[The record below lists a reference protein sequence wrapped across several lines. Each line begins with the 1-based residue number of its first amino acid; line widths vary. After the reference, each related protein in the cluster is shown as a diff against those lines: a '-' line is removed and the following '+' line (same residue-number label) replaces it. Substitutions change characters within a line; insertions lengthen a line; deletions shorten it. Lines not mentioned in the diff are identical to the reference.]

1 MKILLDDGFATA
13 TELTG
18 IGVQCLGLFGHLSRR
33 TQVSLMQYSPIKRFP
48 KILRRGIY
56 IVVSNFIKLF
66 SSFDL
71 IHYINFY
78 VPLFHSSSVTVVTI
92 HDLSVFTFL
101 DALPAPYTNFMQKNI
116 TLSLRRAD
124 LIIVP
129 SHSIKNEILSLF
141 PFVKESQ
148 IEVCFNGLRK
158 IFFENNLEQVNH
170 QKDKY
175 YLFVGTLEKRKR
187 VDFLVDA
194 FREAKAKNAL
204 NRDTMLYLV
213 GKQGYGFEDIERR
226 LPADGSV
233 KIFGY
238 VPDKELVQLYR
249 SARAF
254 IFPSQY
260 EGFGI
265 PLLEA
270 MSSGLPILCSDIP
283 TNRELN
289 ERHNAQMFFFSL
301 ESIKTLVKLFS
312 EMESEHYQIRKK
324 IDYGDLSMYDFDKV
338 ASRHWEVYEKAVFL
352 KNCW

>member
-1 MKILLDDGFATA
+1 MKILLDDGLTTA

-18 IGVQCLGLFGHLSRR
+18 IGVQCLGLFDHLSRF
-33 TQVSLMQYSPIKRFP
+33 TKVSLARYSPIKRFP
-48 KILRRGIY
+48 TILRRGIY
-56 IVVSNFIKLF
+56 IVVSNLIKLF

-78 VPLFHSSSVTVVTI
+78 VPRFYSSSATVVTI
-92 HDLSVFTFL
+92 HDLSVFTFP
-101 DALPAPYTNFMQKNI
+101 DVLPTRYIHFMQKNI
-116 TLSLRRAD
+116 TLSLQRAD

-141 PFVKESQ
+141 PFVKKGQ

-158 IFFENNLEQVNH
+158 IFFENNLEQANP
-170 QKDKY
+170 QESNY
-175 YLFVGTLEKRKR
+175 YLFVGTLEKRKS

-194 FREAKAKNAL
+194 FCEAKAKNAL
-204 NRDTMLYLV
+204 NKETMLYLV
-213 GKQGYGFEDIERR
+213 GKRGYGFNDIQRR
-226 LPADGSV
+226 LPTDGSV

-254 IFPSQY
+254 VFPSQY

-270 MSSGLPILCSDIP
+270 MSTGLPILCSDIA

-301 ESIKTLVKLFS
+301 ESVKTLVDLFS
-312 EMESEHYQIRKK
+312 ETESKHYQTRGK
-324 IDYGDLSMYDFDKV
+324 IDYGDLSIYGFDKV
-338 ASRHWEVYEKAVFL
+338 AHRHWEAYEKAVIL
-352 KNCW
+352 KSC